1 MFKINEIESD
11 IVNHSKVMLYDTLKL
26 SALSKQ
32 SEANCC
38 KTIVKKKGAFSA
50 QCIYL
55 YAGVIFTQK
64 SFHIEKLQRRALD

>member
-50 QCIYL
+50 QCIYMRESYL
-55 YAGVIFTQK
+55 RKIAFILK
-64 SFHIEKLQRRALD
+64 K

>member
-50 QCIYL
+50 QCIYMW
-55 YAGVIFTQK
+55 
-64 SFHIEKLQRRALD
+64 E